1 MYYSL
6 RKICSYNYHIN
17 AIIGARGTGK
27 TYALKN
33 YVIKKYLNENKKF
46 IWLRDTEEACEKL
59 RNDRGNKFF
68 NDIRKKFPQLK
79 TGLINGEIISINGKQ
94 CGYLMPISTYYKY
107 KGNSYED
114 IETIVFDEFLP
125 EKCQQFTANRVRQFI
140 NAIDTITRTRN
151 NVKVFMLA
159 NALDIGNEIFDIFDI
174 KIKGFGFYKNKSK
187 GVILHYSEND
197 TLFNEMR
204 SNSIVGKLIKNTI
217 YDDEIIHGVF
227 NDDSELYY
235 DKKPP
240 KCRLFCIFNGLS
252 TNVRIYTKDD
262 MFYVCR
268 DYGKDS
274 YLDKRYVKSVK
285 EMLSYTKLA
294 NNDMIKYFRKNLS
307 ENKIK
312 FENSNVYNNFIDFL
326 S

>member
-33 YVIKKYLNENKKF
+33 YVIKKFLYDNKKF
-46 IWLRDTEEACEKL
+46 IWLRDTEESCEKL

-68 NDIRKKFPQLK
+68 SDIKKKFPQIEQG
-79 TGLINGEIISINGKQ
+79 TINGEIILINGKQ

-114 IETIVFDEFLP
+114 IETVVFDEFLP

-151 NVKVFMLA
+151 NVKVFMLS
-159 NALDIGNEIFDIFDI
+159 NALDIGNEIFDIFEI
-174 KIKGFGFYKNKSK
+174 KIKGFGIYKNSKK

-197 TLFNEMR
+197 TIFNKMR
-204 SNSIVGKLIKNTI
+204 DNSIIGKLIKNTA

-227 NDDSELYY
+227 NDDSDLYY

-294 NNDMIKYFRKNLS
+294 NSDMIKYFRKNLS

-312 FENSNVYNNFIDFL
+312 FENSNVYNNFTDFL